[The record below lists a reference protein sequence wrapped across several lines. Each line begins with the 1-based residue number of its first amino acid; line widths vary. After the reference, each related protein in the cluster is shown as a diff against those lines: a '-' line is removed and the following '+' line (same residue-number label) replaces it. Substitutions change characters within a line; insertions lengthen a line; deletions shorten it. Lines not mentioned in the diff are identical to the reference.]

1 MGHCPGEDHDVP
13 MTGVE
18 LTRDLLMDA
27 GGWKEMKAA
36 REMHRGRLVRAAA
49 YENGWLE
56 GIVLMGGKEK
66 KVRMQVVSRTEMEN
80 KCTCLTARREG
91 RVCAHAIAIG
101 LEVIEPTLPEEGANP
116 ETENE
121 EVNSCWPVI
130 TERYEEEAYPIQC
143 RVMLPLRI
151 EESWS
156 RGQLMVVFATD
167 YEGEEHLLGSWG
179 EDYVLQAGEYDSRL
193 LLVLRRLFPE
203 RPPGAVNLG
212 RQQFLEVL
220 EALAGHSRVSFGK
233 KQGAAISC
241 HPLRLSVGCERGF
254 LRAQWPDGIQPLV
267 EGREVWGLD
276 TENQAFYPI
285 ASGLPDALREV
296 LENGIRPGPLEGL
309 ALVTALGGWFDI
321 EQGVRAS
328 LPQTASPVVEVMFD
342 GSFNHME
349 GKMTFQYGANRRS
362 AGQLEEA
369 LLTTEDGESVLAST
383 ALERLAEDSL
393 RQWGF
398 EGPASGGRFVMRNPD
413 EILRFFAHGLHR
425 LDPDWIVRKG
435 ERFTEFAKDVVPVQP
450 AYHLTGSGENWMEV
464 EVKYETRDGTGIRR
478 EEIQRLLNTGR
489 SACSLGGNRKAVVDP
504 GQFTEAMESIA
515 DCDPRQ
521 NTPGVFR
528 VDAAQAAYLQH
539 SAADLGL
546 PASTV
551 FPPAEEIV
559 PELNLGSLDAVLRP
573 YQRDGVEWLWKLSEL
588 GMGGVLADDMGLGK
602 TLQALAFI
610 VARGGPALVV
620 CPSSLVQNW
629 LEEAEKFAPELM
641 AISIEGPERAAIL
654 ESNPTADL
662 LVTSYALLRLDADLY
677 RGRNFRVII
686 LDEAQNIKNPD
697 AQVSQAAFHL
707 RAEYRF
713 ALTGTPMENSVTD
726 LWSIM
731 NFVLPG
737 YLGDRSRF
745 RDRFEKPLARG
756 NEPRLQR
763 RLSRRL
769 RPVVLRRL
777 KEKVARDLPSKIEQV
792 RYCDL
797 SEIQRG
803 VYQSL
808 LEEGRRVIAGS
819 EGGKRRMLALTALL
833 RLRQAC
839 CDLRLL
845 NLPDVSERDGS
856 VKIQELSLLLE
867 EAIEGG
873 HRVLVFSQF
882 VEMLQGVVPVL
893 AERGFEFCYLDG
905 QTRKRG
911 EVVRRFQ
918 NSSIPV
924 FLISLKA
931 GGVGLN
937 LTGADTVI
945 HVDPWWNPAVE
956 AQATDRAHRI
966 GQKRVVTSYKLIAR
980 DTVEE
985 KILALQERK
994 RDMIASTLGDGSPGA
1009 DLGLDEEEI
1018 LGLFG

>member
-1 MGHCPGEDHDVP
+1 MGSEMCI
-13 MTGVE
+13 
-18 LTRDLLMDA
+18 RD
-27 GGWKEMKAA
+27 
-36 REMHRGRLVRAAA
+36 R
-49 YENGWLE
+49 
-56 GIVLMGGKEK
+56 
-66 KVRMQVVSRTEMEN
+66 
-80 KCTCLTARREG
+80 
-91 RVCAHAIAIG
+91 
-101 LEVIEPTLPEEGANP
+101 
-116 ETENE
+116 
-121 EVNSCWPVI
+121 
-130 TERYEEEAYPIQC
+130 
-143 RVMLPLRI
+143 
-151 EESWS
+151 
-156 RGQLMVVFATD
+156 
-167 YEGEEHLLGSWG
+167 
-179 EDYVLQAGEYDSRL
+179 
-193 LLVLRRLFPE
+193 
-203 RPPGAVNLG
+203 
-212 RQQFLEVL
+212 
-220 EALAGHSRVSFGK
+220 
-233 KQGAAISC
+233 
-241 HPLRLSVGCERGF
+241 
-254 LRAQWPDGIQPLV
+254 
-267 EGREVWGLD
+267 
-276 TENQAFYPI
+276 
-285 ASGLPDALREV
+285 
-296 LENGIRPGPLEGL
+296 
-309 ALVTALGGWFDI
+309 
-321 EQGVRAS
+321 
-328 LPQTASPVVEVMFD
+328 
-342 GSFNHME
+342 
-349 GKMTFQYGANRRS
+349 
-362 AGQLEEA
+362 
-369 LLTTEDGESVLAST
+369 
-383 ALERLAEDSL
+383 
-393 RQWGF
+393 
-398 EGPASGGRFVMRNPD
+398 
-413 EILRFFAHGLHR
+413 
-425 LDPDWIVRKG
+425 
-435 ERFTEFAKDVVPVQP
+435 
-450 AYHLTGSGENWMEV
+450 
-464 EVKYETRDGTGIRR
+464 
-478 EEIQRLLNTGR
+478 
-489 SACSLGGNRKAVVDP
+489 
-504 GQFTEAMESIA
+504 
-515 DCDPRQ
+515 
-521 NTPGVFR
+521 
-528 VDAAQAAYLQH
+528 
-539 SAADLGL
+539 
-546 PASTV
+546 
-551 FPPAEEIV
+551 
-559 PELNLGSLDAVLRP
+559 
-573 YQRDGVEWLWKLSEL
+573 
-588 GMGGVLADDMGLGK
+588 GK

-677 RGRNFRVII
+677 QGRNFRVII

-808 LEEGRRVIAGS
+808 IEEGRRVIAGS

-931 GGVGLN
+931 
-937 LTGADTVI
+937 
-945 HVDPWWNPAVE
+945 
-956 AQATDRAHRI
+956 
-966 GQKRVVTSYKLIAR
+966 
-980 DTVEE
+980 
-985 KILALQERK
+985 
-994 RDMIASTLGDGSPGA
+994 
-1009 DLGLDEEEI
+1009 
-1018 LGLFG
+1018 